1 MHKIMLFLMLFGF
14 AFKALVAADIVFFD
28 PPLSPRIANYKIEVE
43 LDPVKKT
50 LKASE
55 ELIWYNKTNVSTKE
69 LQFHLYMNGFKN
81 TASTFMREGRM
92 LQSKKKANE
101 WGYIQ
106 VDTIRIVN
114 GKDLTSLAEF
124 IHPDDDNT
132 QDETVMRIP
141 LEKSIQPGEKIELK
155 IVFNVKLPKISNR
168 TGYSNNFFMVV
179 QWFPKIG
186 VFENGSWN
194 CHQFHRNS
202 EFFADFGVY
211 DVAITLPKEFT
222 VGGTGK
228 QVDLMDVDDKTKKIV
243 FHAEDVHDFAWT
255 AMPDFKLHLD
265 QYKNTQLQLYY
276 LPWHSHQIDRHVESV
291 KGALTFVEDWF
302 GEYPYSTLSFL
313 SPPVKGEGASGMEYP
328 TLFTCGTAAF
338 LPAGLRFTEM
348 VTIHECTHNYW
359 YGMVASNEFEEAWLD
374 EGINSYT
381 EVKIME
387 QLFGEEAALVDFLG
401 IKISER
407 AFQKLSY
414 ITLPSLDPIV
424 KPAWKFAPGTY
435 GMQSYARPALVL
447 LTLENLLGEE
457 QMKKVLHTYFQEW
470 KFKHPKTQD
479 FINVVNKVS
488 GENWDWFFNQTLFT
502 PEIVDYTITSVNYET
517 IKTHQG
523 YGFTLSIDP
532 DSTQA
537 DSLKQLDTLKTDE
550 SDSIDTKKSAEKKQY
565 RSRVMVQR
573 KGGAIMPV
581 DILVEFEN
589 GMKRV
594 ETWDGQ
600 AKWRRF
606 EYVDST
612 YVVFAY
618 VDPEQKLL
626 IDIDIN
632 NNSYLVKP
640 AKAGLN
646 RFWSKIIFW
655 VQNALMLVGTLG

>member
-1 MHKIMLFLMLFGF
+1 MRKIFFLLMLSIF
-14 AFKALVAADIVFFD
+14 AFKTLAADDVIFFD
-28 PPLSPRIANYKIEVE
+28 PPLSPRIANYKIDVE

-50 LKASE
+50 LNASE
-55 ELIWYNKTNVSTKE
+55 ILRWHNKSTASTNE
-69 LQFHLYMNGFKN
+69 LQFHLYMNAFKN

-92 LQSKKKANE
+92 LQQKKKVEE

-106 VDTIRIVN
+106 IDTIRIVN
-114 GKDLTSLAEF
+114 GADLSNLTEF
-124 IHPDDDNT
+124 IQPDDENSH
-132 QDETVMRIP
+132 DETVLRVP
-141 LEKSIQPGEKIELK
+141 LEKSIKPGEEIQLK
-155 IVFNVKLPKISNR
+155 IVFKVKLPKVSQR
-168 TGYSNNFFMVV
+168 TGFSNNFFLVA

-186 VFENGSWN
+186 VFENGVWN

-222 VGGTGK
+222 VGATGK
-228 QVDLMDVDDKTKKIV
+228 QVDLVDVDAKTKKVV

-255 AMPDFKLHLD
+255 AMPDFKVHLD
-265 QYKNTQLQLYY
+265 QYKSTKLQFYH
-276 LPWHSHQIDRHVESV
+276 LPWHAHQIDRHVESV

-313 SPPVKGEGASGMEYP
+313 SPPVKGGGASGMEYP
-328 TLFTCGTAAF
+328 TFFTCGTAAF
-338 LPAGLRFTEM
+338 LPAGIRFTEM

-359 YGMVASNEFEEAWLD
+359 YGMVASNEFEEPWLD

-381 EVKIME
+381 EIKIMD
-387 QLFGEEAALVDFLG
+387 QLFGREASLIDFLG
-401 IKISER
+401 IKIGER
-407 AFQKLSY
+407 AYQKMSY
-414 ITLPSLDPIV
+414 IALPSLDQIV
-424 KPAWKFAPGTY
+424 RPAWKFAPGAY

-457 QMKKVLHTYFQEW
+457 LMKKVLHTYFQEW
-470 KFKHPKTQD
+470 KFKHPKTPD
-479 FINVVNKVS
+479 FINVVNKVT

-502 PEIVDYTITSVNYET
+502 PEIVDYTISAISYET
-517 IKTHQG
+517 IKIHQG
-523 YGFTLSIDP
+523 YGFSLSIDA
-532 DSTQA
+532 DSVQA
-537 DSLKQLDTLKTDE
+537 DSLKELDTLATKMTD
-550 SDSIDTKKSAEKKQY
+550 STDNKKSEEKKQY

-573 KGGAIMPV
+573 KGGAIMPI

-612 YVVFAY
+612 YVVSAQ

-626 IDIDIN
+626 IDVDIN
-632 NNSYLVKP
+632 NNSYLLKP
-640 AKAGLN
+640 SKAGLN
-646 RFWSKIIFW
+646 RFWSKIVFW
-655 VQNALMLVGTLG
+655 VQNALLLVGTLG